1 MTKTKR
7 KRTKPTNGAAPT
19 VARVKTSL
27 ALPPD
32 LIRRAR
38 IVAASHGIDVQDMM
52 THGLEAVVGRLER
65 RRPA

>member
-7 KRTKPTNGAAPT
+7 KRTKPTNGAPP

-38 IVAASHGIDVQDMM
+38 IVAANHGIDVQDMM
-52 THGLEAVVGRLER
+52 THGLEAVVARLEK